1 MRVPGPRAEAVAV
14 DAFDLPEWVGER
26 DVVWRPG
33 VALGTPLVPGELA
46 PDTHD
51 AAGEATGDT
60 TSLPCDLLACDRAYP
75 EPALPESWRREAH
88 AQWAL
93 QQVLLLEV
101 AGRLTLVCP
110 GVDVGVESALESLRR
125 LAKAVGVPSSRFTA
139 ALRL

>member
-14 DAFDLPEWVGER
+14 DAFDLPEWVGEGE
-26 DVVWRPG
+26 VVWRPG
-33 VALGTPLVPGELA
+33 VALGTPLVPGELTPETPGPGAGA
-46 PDTHD
+46 PL
-51 AAGEATGDT
+51 A
-60 TSLPCDLLACDRAYP
+60 CDVLACDRAYP

-110 GVDVGVESALESLRR
+110 GVDVDVDSALESLRR

>member
-1 MRVPGPRAEAVAV
+1 MHVPGPRAEVVPV

-26 DVVWRPG
+26 DVVWRPE
-33 VALGTPLVPGELA
+33 VALGTPLVPGELT
-46 PDTHD
+46 PDPSGTEEQ
-51 AAGEATGDT
+51 ALLA
-60 TSLPCDLLACDRAYP
+60 CDVLACDRAYP
-75 EPALPESWRREAH
+75 ESALPESWRREAH

-93 QQVLLLEV
+93 QQVLLLEI

-110 GVDVGVESALESLRR
+110 GVDVEVESALESLRR